1 MNKKDKDNLTKYIRQ
16 LLQMEKDFVIVSDDI
31 ITHLEVKGKDFF
43 LFIKSLTYAGNPYP
57 QNTTRAQLPRRS
69 EFNSIKESDAV
80 FLFLGY
86 DEVNEVF
93 ACWDPI
99 RVKERLNEKNY
110 VSFFSR
116 LNLQESVHQ
125 GQCNTAYLQNN
136 SKYVLFKINDLAN
149 FLLNIRK
156 YFPDL
161 MTSAETPETN
171 TDSPKTTGVLQN
183 VADDVSVK
191 LLIDELVQNEGG
203 QSNLAII
210 SKCMNE
216 YNEYYPEMSLKNW
229 HDITCDYLAEIETNS
244 NAIEEGDDERE
255 AVEELAYSFLD
266 NSGKRVDEETC
277 FFYEQRIKDMLQT
290 INNQT
295 EKQLL
300 LIMLLSSIDYF
311 HWYEHTYGETNTF
324 PLLASWEGGFL
335 NLVKKQFEKIGRE
348 NTMFSTPFIHLGDWS
363 FWRLMPHDNK
373 QVNKG
378 RAIKTFE
385 NLQQIYDGVEI
396 DQEFAMTIRN
406 SNSREKLKEILLFYL
421 SNMS

>member
-16 LLQMEKDFVIVSDDI
+16 LLQMEKDIVIVSDDI

-43 LFIKSLTYAGNPYP
+43 LYIKSLTYAGNPYP
-57 QNTTRAQLPRRS
+57 KNTTRAQLPRRS

-99 RVKERLNEKNY
+99 RAKERLNERNY

-116 LNLQESVHQ
+116 LNQQESVHQ

-149 FLLNIRK
+149 FLLNISI

-161 MTSAETPETN
+161 MTSAESPETN
-171 TDSPKTTGVLQN
+171 TDFQKTTGVLQH

-203 QSNLAII
+203 YSNLAII

-229 HDITCDYLAEIETNS
+229 HDIICDYLAAIETNS
-244 NAIEEGDDERE
+244 NAVEEDDERV
-255 AVEELAYSFLD
+255 ADEEMEYSFL
-266 NSGKRVDEETC
+266 NSGIIADEKSC
-277 FFYEQRIKDMLQT
+277 SFYEQRIKDMLRT
-290 INNQT
+290 VNNQT

-300 LIMLLSSIDYF
+300 LIMLLSAIDYF

-324 PLLASWEGGFL
+324 PLLASWEGDFL
-335 NLVKKQFEKIGRE
+335 NLVKQHLEKKGRE
-348 NTMFSTPFIHLGDWS
+348 STMFSTPFIHLGDWS
-363 FWRLMPHDNK
+363 FWRLMPHENK

-385 NLQQIYDGVEI
+385 NLQQTYDGVEI
-396 DQEFAMTIRN
+396 DQEFAITIRN
-406 SNSREKLKEILLFYL
+406 SDSREKLKETLLFCL